1 MDTQKQKT
9 TINTLYFMLVL
20 STIFSFIPF
29 MSAQLLSLALIIVV
43 LFAGYYYRGRDTED
57 GLMYNHMTYMIGTVW
72 IGGGFLLLGMFAA
85 AGLVFMEGNHS
96 VIDAALV
103 QVDGGFIP
111 TEAELTKIMTEY
123 MMSNKDLIL
132 TSSLITIGPAILYF
146 VYRVANG
153 FSRAC
158 KGYRIANPKSW
169 L

>member
-1 MDTQKQKT
+1 METQKQKT
-9 TINTLYFMLVL
+9 TINTLYIMLVL
-20 STIFSFIPF
+20 STILSFVPY
-29 MSAQLLSLALIIVV
+29 MSAQLLSLVLVVVV
-43 LFAGYYYRGRDTED
+43 LAAAYFYRARDTED

-72 IGGGFLLLGMFAA
+72 IGTSFLLLGMMA
-85 AGLVFMEGNHS
+85 AGAWVFMEGDHS
-96 VIDAALV
+96 VIDSVLTRV
-103 QVDGGFIP
+103 ESGYVP
-111 TEAELTKIMTEY
+111 TEGELTAIMADY
-123 MMSNKDLIL
+123 MMANKDLIL